1 MASLVLSNVHVEIP
15 IFTSRSVGLINT
27 IFSYARWER
36 KQIESVSPFSF
47 IVHAL
52 SGVTLDI
59 REGDRVALIG
69 RNGAGKTTLLRVLS
83 GAYEPT
89 DGTIFRSGSTTAL
102 TNITLG
108 MDMDADGFDNIRM
121 RAIQM
126 NLSRSEEQAFRDDV
140 VAFAELGEHLALPVR
155 TYSSGMLLRLAFALS
170 VFATP
175 EILLM
180 DEMISAGDVKF
191 VKKAHARLTQLMDR
205 AKILVLAS
213 HHENILHQFCNR
225 GIYLREGQVVFDG
238 HLSDCLREYNADE
251 SNA

>member
-1 MASLVLSNVHVEIP
+1 MASLVLKNVHVELP

-27 IFSYARWER
+27 LFNYARSER
-36 KQIESVSPFSF
+36 KRIESVSRFSF
-47 IVHAL
+47 VVHAL
-52 SGVTLDI
+52 RGVTLDI
-59 REGDRVALIG
+59 RDGDRIALVG

-89 DGTIFRSGSTTAL
+89 DGSILRHGVTTAL

-108 MDMDADGFDNIRM
+108 MDMDASGYENIHM
-121 RAIQM
+121 RAVQM
-126 NLSRSEEQAFRDDV
+126 DLSRSEELELRDDV
-140 VAFAELGEHLALPVR
+140 VSFTELGEHLALPVR

-170 VFATP
+170 VSEAP

-180 DEMISAGDVKF
+180 DEMISAGDARF
-191 VKKAHARLTQLMDR
+191 VEKAHARLTQMMDQ

-213 HHENILHQFCNR
+213 HHESILQQFCSR

-238 HLSDCLREYNADE
+238 PLVDCLRKYNSDE
-251 SNA
+251 AST